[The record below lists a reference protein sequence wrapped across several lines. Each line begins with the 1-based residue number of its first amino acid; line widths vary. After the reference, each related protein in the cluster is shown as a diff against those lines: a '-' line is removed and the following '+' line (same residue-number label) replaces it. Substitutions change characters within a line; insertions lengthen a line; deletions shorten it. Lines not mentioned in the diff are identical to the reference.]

1 MQERLHLQNHPGINP
16 QPFSSK
22 VLSIIEDSIILEQS
36 YCYPKGGGQP
46 GDTGTLSGQGISEK
60 FTEVHARELIHHPVN
75 DVSTFKI
82 GQVLDCTIDVARR
95 NSLAITHTAQH
106 IVSAMAD
113 ELWDATTVGNQLGT
127 EESRIDLLF
136 DDKTKFSQQVIQDKV
151 NEIIGSNRSVTV
163 ANWTADEIL
172 SDDRV
177 RNRSFV
183 SRILERLP
191 SHVEHMRVVNIEGI
205 DICPCAGSHV
215 DNVSQLTQ
223 IEITRIKQK
232 GAGKV
237 RLYYTM

>member
-46 GDTGTLSGQGISEK
+46 GDTGTLSGQGISER

-113 ELWDATTVGNQLGT
+113 ELWGATTVGNQLGT
-127 EESRIDLLF
+127 EESRIDLFF
-136 DDKTKFSQQVIQDKV
+136 DDKTRFSQQVIQDKV

-232 GAGKV
+232 GAGKI
-237 RLYYTM
+237 RLYYNM

>member
-46 GDTGTLSGQGISEK
+46 GDTGTLSGQGISER

-136 DDKTKFSQQVIQDKV
+136 DDKTRFSQQVIQDKV

-163 ANWTADEIL
+163 ANWTADDIL
-172 SDDRV
+172 TDDRV

-232 GAGKV
+232 GAGKI

>member
-16 QPFSSK
+16 QTFSSK

-46 GDTGTLSGQGISEK
+46 GDTGTLSGQGISER

-136 DDKTKFSQQVIQDKV
+136 DDKTRFSQQVIQDKV

-172 SDDRV
+172 TDDRV

-232 GAGKV
+232 GAGKI

>member
-113 ELWDATTVGNQLGT
+113 ELWGATTVGNQLGT
-127 EESRIDLLF
+127 EESRIDLFF
-136 DDKTKFSQQVIQDKV
+136 DDKTRFSQQVIQDKV

>member
-46 GDTGTLSGQGISEK
+46 GDTGTLSGQGISER

-136 DDKTKFSQQVIQDKV
+136 DDKTRFSQQVIQDKV

-183 SRILERLP
+183 SRILGRLP

-232 GAGKV
+232 GAGKI

>member
-136 DDKTKFSQQVIQDKV
+136 DDKTRFSQQVIQDKV

-163 ANWTADEIL
+163 ANWTADDIL
-172 SDDRV
+172 TDDRV

-232 GAGKV
+232 GAGKI

>member
-136 DDKTKFSQQVIQDKV
+136 DDKTRFSQQVIQDKV

-232 GAGKV
+232 GAGKI

>member
-46 GDTGTLSGQGISEK
+46 GDTGTLSGQGISER

-136 DDKTKFSQQVIQDKV
+136 DDKTRFSQQVIQDKV

-232 GAGKV
+232 GAGKI
-237 RLYYTM
+237 RLYYNM

>member
-16 QPFSSK
+16 QTFSSK

-46 GDTGTLSGQGISEK
+46 GDTGTLSGQGISER

-163 ANWTADEIL
+163 ANWTAEEIL

-191 SHVEHMRVVNIEGI
+191 SNVEHMRVVNIEGI

-232 GAGKV
+232 GAGKI
-237 RLYYTM
+237 RLYYNM

>member
-46 GDTGTLSGQGISEK
+46 GDTGTLSGQGISER

-113 ELWDATTVGNQLGT
+113 ELWGATTVGNQLGT

-136 DDKTKFSQQVIQDKV
+136 DDKTRFSQQVIQDKV

-163 ANWTADEIL
+163 ANWTADDIL
-172 SDDRV
+172 TDDRV

-232 GAGKV
+232 GAGKI

>member
-46 GDTGTLSGQGISEK
+46 GDTGTLSGQGISER

-113 ELWDATTVGNQLGT
+113 ELWGATTVGNQLGT
-127 EESRIDLLF
+127 EESRIDLFF
-136 DDKTKFSQQVIQDKV
+136 DDKTRFSQQVIQDKV

-232 GAGKV
+232 GAGKI
-237 RLYYTM
+237 RLYYSM

>member
-46 GDTGTLSGQGISEK
+46 GDTGTLSGQGISER

-113 ELWDATTVGNQLGT
+113 ELWGATTVGNQLGT
-127 EESRIDLLF
+127 EESRIDLFF
-136 DDKTKFSQQVIQDKV
+136 DDKTRFSQQVIQDKV

-232 GAGKV
+232 GAGKI

>member
-46 GDTGTLSGQGISEK
+46 GDTGTLSGQGISER

-113 ELWDATTVGNQLGT
+113 ELWGATTVGNQLGT
-127 EESRIDLLF
+127 EESRIDLFF
-136 DDKTKFSQQVIQDKV
+136 DDKTRFSQQVIQDNV
-151 NEIIGSNRSVTV
+151 NEILGSNTLVTV
-163 ANWTADEIL
+163 ANWTAEEIL

-215 DNVSQLTQ
+215 DNLSQLPQ

-232 GAGKV
+232 GAGKI
-237 RLYYTM
+237 RLYYSM

>member
-16 QPFSSK
+16 QTFSSK

-136 DDKTKFSQQVIQDKV
+136 DDKSRFSQQVIQDKV
-151 NEIIGSNRSVTV
+151 NEIIDSNRSVTV

-215 DNVSQLTQ
+215 DNVSQLPQ

-232 GAGKV
+232 GAGKI

>member
-46 GDTGTLSGQGISEK
+46 GDTGTLSGQGISER

-82 GQVLDCTIDVARR
+82 GQVLDCTIDVPRR

-172 SDDRV
+172 TDDRV

-232 GAGKV
+232 GAGKI

>member
-16 QPFSSK
+16 QPFRSK
-22 VLSIIEDSIILEQS
+22 VVSIAEDSIILDQS
-36 YCYPKGGGQP
+36 FCYPKGGGQP
-46 GDTGTLSGQGISEK
+46 GDIGTLTSQGITANFS
-60 FTEVHARELIHHPVN
+60 EVHARELIHHPVN
-75 DVSTFKI
+75 DVSIFEI
-82 GQVLDCTIDVARR
+82 GQELVCTIDANRR

-113 ELWDATTVGNQLGT
+113 ELWDATTVGNQLGV

-136 DDKTKFSQQVIQDKV
+136 DDKSRFQQQVIQENV
-151 NEIIGSNRSVTV
+151 NEILGTNTRVSV
-163 ANWTADEIL
+163 ANWTAEEIL

-191 SHVEHMRVVNIEGI
+191 THVEHMRVVNIEGI

-215 DNVSQLTQ
+215 DNLSQLPG

-232 GAGKV
+232 GAGKI
-237 RLYYTM
+237 RLYYSM

>member
-36 YCYPKGGGQP
+36 YCYPKGAGQP
-46 GDTGTLSGQGISEK
+46 GDTGTLSGQGISER

-82 GQVLDCTIDVARR
+82 GQVLDCTIDVVRR

-136 DDKTKFSQQVIQDKV
+136 DDKTRFSQQVIQDKV

-232 GAGKV
+232 GAGKI

>member
-46 GDTGTLSGQGISEK
+46 GDTGTLSGQGISER

-113 ELWDATTVGNQLGT
+113 ELWGATTVGNQLGT
-127 EESRIDLLF
+127 EESRIDLFF
-136 DDKTKFSQQVIQDKV
+136 DDKTRFSQQVIQDKV

-172 SDDRV
+172 SDGRV

-232 GAGKV
+232 GAGKI

>member
-46 GDTGTLSGQGISEK
+46 GDTGTLSGQGISER

-136 DDKTKFSQQVIQDKV
+136 DDKTRFSQQVIQDKV

>member
-46 GDTGTLSGQGISEK
+46 GDTGTLSGQGISER

-113 ELWDATTVGNQLGT
+113 ELWGATTVGNQLGT

-136 DDKTKFSQQVIQDKV
+136 DDKTRFSQQVIQDKV

-183 SRILERLP
+183 SRILGRLP

-232 GAGKV
+232 GAGKI

>member
-46 GDTGTLSGQGISEK
+46 GDTGTLSGQGISER

-136 DDKTKFSQQVIQDKV
+136 DDKSRFSQQVIQDKV

-215 DNVSQLTQ
+215 DNVSQLPQ

-232 GAGKV
+232 GAGKI

>member
-46 GDTGTLSGQGISEK
+46 GDTGTLSGQGISER

-136 DDKTKFSQQVIQDKV
+136 DDKTRFSQQVIQDKV

-172 SDDRV
+172 TDDRV

-232 GAGKV
+232 GAGKI

>member
-127 EESRIDLLF
+127 EESRIDLFF
-136 DDKTKFSQQVIQDKV
+136 DDKTRFSQQVIQDKV

>member
-16 QPFSSK
+16 QTFSSK

-46 GDTGTLSGQGISEK
+46 GDTGTLSGQGITER

-136 DDKTKFSQQVIQDKV
+136 DDKSRFSQQVIQDKV

-215 DNVSQLTQ
+215 DNVSQLPQ

-232 GAGKV
+232 GAGKI

>member
-46 GDTGTLSGQGISEK
+46 GDTGTLSGQGISER

-106 IVSAMAD
+106 IVAAMAD

-232 GAGKV
+232 GAGKI
-237 RLYYTM
+237 RLYYNM

>member
-46 GDTGTLSGQGISEK
+46 GDTGTLSGQGISER

-136 DDKTKFSQQVIQDKV
+136 DDKTRFSQQVIQDKV

-232 GAGKV
+232 GAGKI

>member
-16 QPFSSK
+16 QTFSSK

-46 GDTGTLSGQGISEK
+46 GDTGTLSGQGISER

-136 DDKTKFSQQVIQDKV
+136 DDKTRFSQQVIQDKV

-232 GAGKV
+232 GAGKI
-237 RLYYTM
+237 RLYYNM

>member
-16 QPFSSK
+16 QTFSSK

-46 GDTGTLSGQGISEK
+46 GDTGTLSGQGISER

-136 DDKTKFSQQVIQDKV
+136 DDKTRFSQQVIQDKV

-215 DNVSQLTQ
+215 DNVSQLPQ

-232 GAGKV
+232 GAGKI

>member
-46 GDTGTLSGQGISEK
+46 GDTGTLSGQGISER

-113 ELWDATTVGNQLGT
+113 ELWGATTVGNQLGT
-127 EESRIDLLF
+127 EESRIDLFF
-136 DDKTKFSQQVIQDKV
+136 DDKTRFSQQVIQDKV

>member
-1 MQERLHLQNHPGINP
+1 MQERFHLQNHPGINP
-16 QPFSSK
+16 QPFSSR
-22 VLSIIEDSIILEQS
+22 VQSITGDSVILDQS
-36 YCYPKGGGQP
+36 FCYPKGGGQP
-46 GDTGTLSGQGISEK
+46 GDTGTLSSQGISVN
-60 FTEVHARELIHHPVN
+60 FSEVHARELIHHPIN
-75 DVSTFKI
+75 DVSTFEI
-82 GQVLDCTIDVARR
+82 GQELVCTIDIDRR

-106 IVSAMAD
+106 IVSAMAN
-113 ELWDATTVGNQLGT
+113 ELWDATTVGNQLG
-127 EESRIDLLF
+127 EKESRIDLLF
-136 DDKTKFSQQVIQDKV
+136 EDKTKFTQQVIQDNV
-151 NEIIGSNRSVTV
+151 NEILGTNTRVSV

-215 DNVSQLTQ
+215 DNLSQLPQ

-232 GAGKV
+232 GAGKI
-237 RLYYTM
+237 RLYYSM

>member
-46 GDTGTLSGQGISEK
+46 GDTGTLSGQGISER

>member
-46 GDTGTLSGQGISEK
+46 GDTGTLSGQGISER

-113 ELWDATTVGNQLGT
+113 ELWGATTVGNQLGT

-136 DDKTKFSQQVIQDKV
+136 DDKTRFSQQVIQDKV

-232 GAGKV
+232 GAGKI